1 MAVEGFLET
10 HNPELAAS
18 LRRVQGRGGR
28 ANQVFARRRGVF
40 VAILNFL
47 AGWLAGRGQG
57 SSRRQLARR
66 RERVRRRLEELGP
79 SSLPERG
86 DNVIEWSSESDV
98 SEASEPKARSRS
110 PAASPSSS
118 LLVVRPK
125 ARPKTAAGS
134 LETEPRVE
142 GDSIELRG
150 VPVPPAARPK
160 GPTGVRTPKPPI
172 PVRNV
177 TGSATASSGA
187 SAVARPTSAPLSGH
201 TATSS
206 VPPSAPSVPDS
217 PGVSAGS
224 GPTSVRPKEPGYPPP
239 ARDTAPRAEGTVVHL
254 SFPARHY
261 WDLHDF
267 ATQLFGNVARGTPK
281 LWVVSF
287 DWHGVW
293 DTISLDEGRQLIRRL
308 GERTDTVPLWCSY
321 ASEDSPHR
329 PNTLQAVRQL
339 ARYLGATLAVA
350 HTNAKST
357 GEGAK
362 HKLLLELLRI
372 AGSQLHDTDVRILH
386 IDDSRDIIS
395 AVNRLSEPIS
405 AVQWDGRKHPR
416 WTLSETVFYYVGEEP
431 QQ

>member
-1 MAVEGFLET
+1 MTTLYK
-10 HNPELAAS
+10 
-18 LRRVQGRGGR
+18 
-28 ANQVFARRRGVF
+28 
-40 VAILNFL
+40 
-47 AGWLAGRGQG
+47 
-57 SSRRQLARR
+57 
-66 RERVRRRLEELGP
+66 VRRF
-79 SSLPERG
+79 
-86 DNVIEWSSESDV
+86 
-98 SEASEPKARSRS
+98 SR
-110 PAASPSSS
+110 
-118 LLVVRPK
+118 
-125 ARPKTAAGS
+125 
-134 LETEPRVE
+134 
-142 GDSIELRG
+142 
-150 VPVPPAARPK
+150 
-160 GPTGVRTPKPPI
+160 
-172 PVRNV
+172 
-177 TGSATASSGA
+177 
-187 SAVARPTSAPLSGH
+187 
-201 TATSS
+201 
-206 VPPSAPSVPDS
+206 
-217 PGVSAGS
+217 
-224 GPTSVRPKEPGYPPP
+224 KEPGYPPP

>member
-98 SEASEPKARSRS
+98 SEAAEPKARSRS

-224 GPTSVRPKEPGYPPP
+224 GPTSVRP
-239 ARDTAPRAEGTVVHL
+239 
-254 SFPARHY
+254 
-261 WDLHDF
+261 
-267 ATQLFGNVARGTPK
+267 N
-281 LWVVSF
+281 
-287 DWHGVW
+287 
-293 DTISLDEGRQLIRRL
+293 LDNL
-308 GERTDTVPLWCSY
+308 V
-321 ASEDSPHR
+321 
-329 PNTLQAVRQL
+329 TL
-339 ARYLGATLAVA
+339 
-350 HTNAKST
+350 
-357 GEGAK
+357 
-362 HKLLLELLRI
+362 
-372 AGSQLHDTDVRILH
+372 
-386 IDDSRDIIS
+386 
-395 AVNRLSEPIS
+395 
-405 AVQWDGRKHPR
+405 
-416 WTLSETVFYYVGEEP
+416 
-431 QQ
+431 